1 MILSQ
6 NIRSEQINLYKYYNG
21 CYGLLVSFINPTP
34 DITNEMAESL
44 KIQ

>member
-6 NIRSEQINLYKYYNG
+6 NIRGEHLNLYKYYNG
-21 CYGLLVSFINPTP
+21 CYGLLVSFVNPTP